1 MKYFNKKQT
10 GYTLIEIMIAMVI
23 ISIIVGGL
31 IMGFKMLKSG
41 ANVDREAKKVSLIQA
56 SLVKYTTN
64 NVDTQGIDTTTV
76 INLKSVPDETILGG
90 NKITNRFGGETTI
103 APDTLTNA
111 NDAINITN
119 NGMNKEQCIEYG
131 KTGGASYEVIKA
143 NGTTVKART
152 ETKVNETINA
162 ACIVG
167 TTNSVS
173 FIFGKG

>member
-1 MKYFNKKQT
+1 MNSFNKKQT
-10 GYTLIEIMIAMVI
+10 GYTLIEIMVAMVVV
-23 ISIIVGGL
+23 SMIVGGSL
-31 IMGFKMLKSG
+31 MGFKMLKTG
-41 ANVDREAKKVSLIQA
+41 ANVDREAKKVSLIQT

-64 NVDTQGIDTTTV
+64 TVDTLGIDTSTA
-76 INLKSVPDETILGG
+76 IDLKAVPDDTILGG

-152 ETKVNETINA
+152 ESKVNETIKA
-162 ACIVG
+162 ACVVG
-167 TTNSVS
+167 TANAVS
-173 FIFGKG
+173 FVFAKG